1 MSNHLISYRLTS
13 NYLPDT
19 IRSFDIERFDIEQ
32 RSDREG
38 RADEM
43 DAVTSF
49 ELEAQRRRETVASDR
64 DGVRAQAKAWTAAVD
79 NAVDRRLAR
88 TTRGAKQMAT
98 HGDCQPAPLARNP
111 IG

>member
-32 RSDREG
+32 RVTAKG
-38 RADEM
+38 RADKM

-64 DGVRAQAKAWTAAVD
+64 EGTWAHIEASTEAAEARIVEPGRPRRALPAQAACEPATLTRQAV
-79 NAVDRRLAR
+79 
-88 TTRGAKQMAT
+88 G
-98 HGDCQPAPLARNP
+98 
-111 IG
+111 